1 MEYHPPIEK
10 KRIYRVGELVCLGRT
25 FHRDG
30 FNIGVVV
37 KCFPGPSYQILKI
50 HWVGTGVTEIISER
64 WVTRIGEPQ
73 ENTFLQ
79 GADIVEENKD
89 ALTP

>member
-1 MEYHPPIEK
+1 MEYQPLIEK
-10 KRIYRVGELVCLGRT
+10 KRIYKVGELVCLGRS
-25 FHRDG
+25 FRRDG

-37 KCFPGPSYQILKI
+37 RCFPGPSYQILKI
-50 HWVGTGVTEIISER
+50 HWVGSGVTEIISER

-79 GADIVEENKD
+79 DTDIVEESKD

>member
-1 MEYHPPIEK
+1 MEYPPPIEK
-10 KRIYRVGELVCLGRT
+10 KRIYRMGELVCLGRS
-25 FHRDG
+25 FQRPG
-30 FNIGVVV
+30 FNVGVVV
-37 KCFPGPSYQILKI
+37 GHSGGHLYQVLKI

-79 GADIVEENKD
+79 GADIVEENED
-89 ALTP
+89 TLTP